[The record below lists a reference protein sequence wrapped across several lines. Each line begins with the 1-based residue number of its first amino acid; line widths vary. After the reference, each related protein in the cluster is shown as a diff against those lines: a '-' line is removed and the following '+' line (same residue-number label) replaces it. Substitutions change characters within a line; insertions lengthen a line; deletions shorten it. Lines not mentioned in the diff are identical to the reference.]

1 MAKSYQLLT
10 LVILTEAAQRIQ
22 IDVCLDED
30 SSVWQQR
37 DQMMEL
43 KAAHFEQKLPKS
55 NHCTFVLMF
64 FKKVYKDAQKLA
76 TFAINFFTETLKI
89 AYSLVTLFG

>member
-64 FKKVYKDAQKLA
+64 F
-76 TFAINFFTETLKI
+76 FNNFILHFRDFQQL
-89 AYSLVTLFG
+89 S

>member
-10 LVILTEAAQRIQ
+10 LVILTEATQRIQ

-64 FKKVYKDAQKLA
+64 FKKVYKDAQKIGHFCHKFLYR
-76 TFAINFFTETLKI
+76 NLKNSI
-89 AYSLVTLFG
+89 